1 MARYVEQTLRP
12 QRSKA
17 LVVLGFTILVVALL
31 DLGIN
36 LVQLY
41 LVRVDDFNGTESPS
55 VTSSSASSCIHSGV
69 RKEWR
74 TLSSNEK
81 QSYISAVQCLS
92 RKPSKLSTNTTLYDD
107 FGYVHTIVGHTS
119 KKIISSVKYPCY

>member
-1 MARYVEQTLRP
+1 MARYAEQTLRP
-12 QRSKA
+12 KHGKV

-36 LVQLY
+36 LAQFY
-41 LVRVDDFNGTESPS
+41 PVRVDDSSGTESPS
-55 VTSSSASSCIHSGV
+55 VTSSTASSCIHSGV

-92 RKPSKLSTNTTLYDD
+92 TKPSKLSTNTTLYDD
-107 FGYVHTIVGHTS
+107 FGYVHTVVGHTS
-119 KKIISSVKYPCY
+119 